1 MHCFVDFCWFLKVYD
16 VDVAVCGGDDEQLIF
31 DIHAV
36 YALLTIQRG
45 DWGRLSQVPVL
56 DCLVPGP
63 GHEDGGS
70 LAGDV
75 DETGTAD
82 RLIMGGDLD
91 GCCAR
96 GSEIKEAGGFV
107 GTSADDLGAVL

>member
-1 MHCFVDFCWFLKVYD
+1 LVLHV
-16 VDVAVCGGDDEQLIF
+16 
-31 DIHAV
+31 HAV
-36 YALLTIQRG
+36 YAFLAVQRG

-56 DCLVPGP
+56 DCFVPGP
-63 GHEDGGS
+63 GHKDGGS
-70 LAGDV
+70 LPGDI

-82 RLIMGGDLD
+82 RLIMGGDLN

-96 GSEIKEAGGFV
+96 SSEIEETGSFV